1 MTVRTSTTTLLAAFA
16 LAAAGC
22 GSGGEQSTADRYA
35 AQAEREARTQPA
47 ATTTAAA
54 EPVKAER
61 AEPSSGERQSDS
73 KPKIPAQEGEPPSA
87 LVAKDLIVGEGD
99 TAAEGDTVAVD
110 YVGVLFDGG
119 KEFDSSWGEGKEDF
133 EFTLGAG
140 NVIDG
145 WDQGVA
151 GMKVGGRRQLVIP
164 ADLAYGEAGQPPDIP
179 ANAALVFDID
189 LRKVTKAQG

>member
-1 MTVRTSTTTLLAAFA
+1 MTSRKTTTTALVAIA

-22 GSGGEQSTADRYA
+22 GGAGESTADRYA
-35 AQAEREARTQPA
+35 AQAEREARTQ
-47 ATTTAAA
+47 TTAAA
-54 EPVKAER
+54 TPATPVEAQR
-61 AEPSSGERQSDS
+61 ATPSAGERDIDS
-73 KPKIPAQEGEPPSA
+73 KPKIPDQEGEAPTE
-87 LVAKDLIVGEGD
+87 LVAKDLIVGDGE
-99 TAAEGDTVAVD
+99 TAADGDTVKVD

-164 ADLAYGEAGQPPDIP
+164 PDLAYGAAGQPPDIP
-179 ANAALVFDID
+179 ANAALVFDVD
-189 LRKVTKAQG
+189 LRDVTKAQG